1 MLICDTHA
9 DTLYAL
15 QDKTRDASKPCDITR
30 ERLTDGHPDDTRIQ
44 ALALWTGP
52 NGLHGEEP
60 WASFNAFT
68 RITPAR
74 LARIRDWIGE

>member
-15 QDKTRDASKPCDITR
+15 QDPERDQSKPCDITLK
-30 ERLTDGHPDDTRIQ
+30 RLTEGHPEDTRVQ

-52 NGLHGEEP
+52 EGLRG
-60 WASFNAFT
+60 
-68 RITPAR
+68 
-74 LARIRDWIGE
+74 RDVGLIDREMKALEALQ